1 MPPRG
6 KLSRAEVQLAVD
18 KIVKKYDEYA
28 IRFFKTPSLK
38 VAFEERYF
46 SALKGGLDMQRFL
59 QAEIDV
65 VDELIRKAEAQL
77 QQAQASQGAAPRA
90 GFADRVIAELSARTE
105 KYGEVPFHRHA
116 RQETRRLVAAL
127 GRFERELMSQMH
139 DALRETSYGL
149 SSREMADLDSRL
161 RDLAS
166 PDGKSAPPRLTRY
179 AALLNAFPRDYN
191 AVDRE
196 EKSFLV
202 DAAYLLHDVHAVIE
216 RARESYRDLA
226 PEDLS
231 RLEQVDGYVLAVLED
246 FRIKD
251 FRRPGP

>member
-28 IRFFKTPSLK
+28 TRFFKTPALK
-38 VAFEERYF
+38 MAFEERYF
-46 SALKGGLDMQRFL
+46 SALKGGLDMQAFL

-65 VDELIRKAEAQL
+65 VEELIRKAEAQL
-77 QQAQASQGAAPRA
+77 QQAQASQGAPRP
-90 GFADRVIAELSARTE
+90 GFADRVIQELSARTE
-105 KYGEVPFHRHA
+105 KYGDAAFHRHA
-116 RQETRRLVAAL
+116 KQEIRRLVAAL
-127 GRFERELMSQMH
+127 SRFERELMSQMH

-149 SSREMADLDSRL
+149 SSREMAELDSRL
-161 RDLAS
+161 RDLTSA
-166 PDGKSAPPRLTRY
+166 DGKSAPPRLTRY
-179 AALLNAFPRDYN
+179 VALLNAFPRDYN

-202 DAAYLLHDVHAVIE
+202 DAAYFLHDVRAVIE

-226 PEDLS
+226 ARDVS
-231 RLEQVDGYVLAVLED
+231 RLAQVEEYVTAVLED